1 MHVCRSGLLLL
12 VAACFGTRGDPVTVA
27 SLPPPPPPPLPCIRP
42 AEDAPAAIRAT
53 AVDGERVSFCVG
65 EAADQCF
72 AFDAT
77 TGKLD
82 TLAAPPAPAA
92 STAARVS
99 VTNPD
104 LQICRGAA
112 CTSITPQ
119 VLPNASKLHATT
131 NAAGTFAVVLL
142 GDAERGKG
150 YAEIWDVT
158 KSRRT
163 AAFPYARG
171 EFRCGE
177 VDMVGD
183 TIYVSASTCAG
194 PAARAALY
202 TLKGRKI
209 ANVGG
214 KDFGSYGNAHVQVT
228 GTTWAFLEENGA
240 RLAIQDVAK
249 GKLVKT
255 VDTSALWTPDGST
268 SATAMGNPG
277 EHALV
282 KLADGRLVII
292 AGTPANGSMALVEPD
307 TGAINVWHA
316 PLCKAP

>member
-1 MHVCRSGLLLL
+1 M
-12 VAACFGTRGDPVTVA
+12 TVA

-42 AEDAPAAIRAT
+42 AEDAPAAIRAAT
-53 AVDGERVSFCVG
+53 AEGTRVAFCVG

-72 AFDAT
+72 AIDVA

-82 TLAAPPAPAA
+82 MLHAPPAPAA
-92 STAARVS
+92 ARAARVS

-104 LQICRGAA
+104 LQICRATGS
-112 CTSITPQ
+112 CTSLTPQ

-131 NAAGTFAVVLL
+131 NTDGTFAVVLL

-150 YAEIWDVT
+150 YAEVWDVG
-158 KSRRT
+158 KARRT

-183 TIYVSASTCAG
+183 TIYLSASTCAG

-202 TLKGRKI
+202 SLRGRKI

-214 KDFGSYGNAHVQVT
+214 KEFGSYGNAHVQVAA
-228 GTTWAFLEENGA
+228 TTWAFLEENGA
-240 RLAIQDVAK
+240 RLVIQDVVK
-249 GKLVKT
+249 GKVVKT
-255 VDTSALWTPDGST
+255 IDTSALWTPDGST
-268 SATAMGNPG
+268 SPTAMGNPG

-282 KLADGRLVII
+282 KLGDGRLAVI
-292 AGTPANGSMALVEPD
+292 AGTPANGNVATIDPES
-307 TGAINVWHA
+307 GAVHVWRA
-316 PLCKAP
+316 PMCKAP